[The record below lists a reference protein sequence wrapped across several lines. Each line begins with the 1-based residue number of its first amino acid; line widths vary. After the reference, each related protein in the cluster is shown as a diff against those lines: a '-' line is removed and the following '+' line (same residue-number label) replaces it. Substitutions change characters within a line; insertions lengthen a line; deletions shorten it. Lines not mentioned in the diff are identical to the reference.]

1 MSNKRKQRETW
12 LEKSGKANS
21 MQDRSAETWM
31 SGPTEETGRDKPASK
46 RQNSEEPC
54 LKLWTARNMNPGHL
68 ELT

>member
-1 MSNKRKQRETW
+1 
-12 LEKSGKANS
+12 

-31 SGPTEETGRDKPASK
+31 SGPTEETGKDEPASK
-46 RQNSEEPC
+46 RQNSEDPC